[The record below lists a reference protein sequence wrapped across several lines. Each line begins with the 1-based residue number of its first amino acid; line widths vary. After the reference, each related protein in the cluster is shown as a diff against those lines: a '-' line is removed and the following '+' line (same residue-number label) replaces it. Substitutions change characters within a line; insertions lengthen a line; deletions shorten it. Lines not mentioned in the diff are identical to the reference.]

1 MLPHTMAARFVECV
15 CSVKARD
22 ALLTN
27 FEVLQVVTEVLKK
40 SGKKQILT
48 EQQGSSNVT
57 TIAYEV
63 CGGYL

>member
-1 MLPHTMAARFVECV
+1 MPHTIVSLFELLY
-15 CSVKARD
+15 SVKARD

-40 SGKKQILT
+40 SGKKQVLA

-63 CGGYL
+63 CGV